1 MKEKDNLLVKF
12 GERVRTLREK
22 THYSQEAFAFYIGME
37 RSQYSRI
44 ERGLNDVRL
53 SSIARIAYGLGITP
67 SELLDGVFT
76 ENGTLYEVKEIKK
89 KDQTLS

>member
-1 MKEKDNLLVKF
+1 MLVVVLFLMASYVNKNRIVYI
-12 GERVRTLREK
+12 G
-22 THYSQEAFAFYIGME
+22 QEAFAFYIGME